1 MRVQLAGRAD
11 AVLKAVPRAHPN
23 HLDETLR
30 AQRVVE
36 HMRRRGYPTPAWLGV
51 GVTATHV
58 WHLMDFAD
66 AAPAPELTPSLVEQL
81 MEIIELQ
88 AGQASEPYDHWLYA
102 WRVATGQES
111 AVAGLD
117 FSETPEQSLLRQS
130 VAGLPGYSSVVSALV
145 ERLRLVCAGVPPPRE
160 APDMVHADLSTPS
173 NVLVRDGAVVAVVDI
188 GNAGS
193 GTRAT
198 DLTTLVWYT
207 FRDPRLDGVRRRLWT
222 RILVLVGW
230 EGAAVLAATQILLQ
244 LEVTCNIHLEAE
256 RIVEVER
263 KIGRSCRSTPW
274 ASARRWCR
282 QAVSPHRRA
291 GPAPRFEAARFRRA
305 SRPSADTPAARHA
318 TARSSPCSRAAM
330 FASTRSGAAHARS
343 STATRRTRRAL
354 HRYPTGMTPSLGR
367 CGIGLHATRDRS
379 PEPDAILALRDRRSS
394 TLEISWG
401 WSAATARAS
410 RRS

>member
-1 MRVQLAGRAD
+1 MNQGTHPEELPAEVLDDVASVVGAEVTLLSRLPGGVNGGAMRVQLAGRAN

-51 GVTATHV
+51 GATATHV
-58 WHLMDFAD
+58 WHLMDFVD

-88 AGQASEPYDHWLYA
+88 AGQASEPYDHWSYA

-117 FSETPEQSLLRQS
+117 FNETPEQSLLRQS
-130 VAGLPGYSSVVSALV
+130 VARLSGYSSVVSALV
-145 ERLRLVCAGVPPPRE
+145 ERLRLVCADVPPPRE
-160 APDMVHADLSTPS
+160 APDMVHADLNPS

-207 FRDPRLDGVRRRLWT
+207 FQDPRWTVSEGGCGRESSTWSAGRGRRCS
-222 RILVLVGW
+222 
-230 EGAAVLAATQILLQ
+230 Q
-244 LEVTCNIHLEAE
+244 
-256 RIVEVER
+256 
-263 KIGRSCRSTPW
+263 
-274 ASARRWCR
+274 
-282 QAVSPHRRA
+282 
-291 GPAPRFEAARFRRA
+291 
-305 SRPSADTPAARHA
+305 RH
-318 TARSSPCSRAAM
+318 
-330 FASTRSGAAHARS
+330 RS
-343 STATRRTRRAL
+343 STC
-354 HRYPTGMTPSLGR
+354 S
-367 CGIGLHATRDRS
+367 RS
-379 PEPDAILALRDRRSS
+379 PSVTGATMSFQ
-394 TLEISWG
+394 G
-401 WSAATARAS
+401 WSSAAIAPSTS
-410 RRS
+410 